1 MARKKEQASE
11 GAPEWMA
18 TYSDM
23 MTLLLTFFIMLF
35 AMSTVDKNTFEQVA
49 ASLAQSFLNL
59 NSGDSI
65 LINKSGS
72 ILTID
77 YNSLQNGVVNDSL
90 REKYLED
97 AEDMVVDDQK
107 NREEKL
113 IDEAKNDIRDTI
125 SEKGLSDK
133 VQVVE
138 EKDFLLVRL
147 DSEVFFQSGSAEIG
161 EEGKKVLSALA
172 QDLRGINNEILVSGH
187 TDNVPIHTV
196 QYSSNWEL
204 STARATNVV
213 AYLINVEKLNPSQLT
228 ATGNGEY
235 KPIGDNSTPEGRQKN
250 RRIEIKIMK

>member
-23 MTLLLTFFIMLF
+23 MTLLLIFFILLF
-35 AMSTVDKNTFEQVA
+35 SMSTVDKSTFDEVA
-49 ASLAQSFLNL
+49 ASLAQSILNL

-65 LINKSGS
+65 LLDRSGS
-72 ILTID
+72 IITID
-77 YNSLQNGVVNDSL
+77 YASLQNGKSKDSVN
-90 REKYLED
+90 EKYLED
-97 AEDMVVDDQK
+97 AEDMVVNAEQK
-107 NREEKL
+107 LEDKV

-133 VQVVE
+133 IQVVE

-161 EEGKKVLSALA
+161 EEGEKVLSALA
-172 QDLRGINNEILVSGH
+172 KDLRGIENEILISGH
-187 TDNVPIHTV
+187 TDNVPIRA

-213 AYLINVEKLNPSQLT
+213 TYLIEVENLDPAQLT

-235 KPIGDNSTPEGRQKN
+235 KPIGDNSTAEGRQQN